1 MSTSGPVMNSSS
13 VVACSALNISDRSF
27 TLALNASCDLA
38 QSCAHRRTLSAGM
51 QSSRFLR
58 QGGTVTEAGG
68 GADRD
73 GDAGADWG
81 LGLGLPSPPALPV
94 LSVELTTL
102 STGPISPADSFADE
116 PEPVTDDTSAA
127 S

>member
-13 VVACSALNISDRSF
+13 VVACSALNMAARSF

-68 GADRD
+68 GAGRD
-73 GDAGADWG
+73 GDAGADR
-81 LGLGLPSPPALPV
+81 GLPSPPALPV
-94 LSVELTTL
+94 LSVELITL

-127 S
+127 P

>member
-13 VVACSALNISDRSF
+13 VVACSALNMSDRSF

-51 QSSRFLR
+51 QSSRFTRL
-58 QGGTVTEAGG
+58 GGTVTEGVTEGAG
-68 GADRD
+68 RD
-73 GDAGADWG
+73 GDAGADR
-81 LGLGLPSPPALPV
+81 GLPSPPALPV